1 MSILDHEDIIFED
14 ALKRS
19 FINNAKSTIGSSSC
33 CEFKMAGKLE
43 RELKITTKD
52 YFVGEIVWCIEV
64 SNLTTIYHYVL
75 YVDKDGNSEWLKVD

>member
-14 ALKRS
+14 ALRRS
-19 FINNAKSTIGSSSC
+19 VVNNAKAVIDSRSC
-33 CEFKMAGKLE
+33 VFKMAGALE
-43 RELKITTKD
+43 RELKIATKD

-75 YVDKDGNSEWLKVD
+75 YEDKDGNPEWLKID